1 MANIWDIDE
10 RIVNLIE
17 NHFDIET
24 GEIFESEEELAKKID
39 EVSLELDTKIENIG
53 CYIKNLEADVEA
65 FKKEENN
72 LETRRKQTERKIE
85 SLKRY
90 LNGYLMACYPNDSDR
105 AKWKFKTPKVV
116 LGYRKSSSVEVPD
129 IEKLDKK
136 YLKIT
141 TKVDPDKKAIG
152 DAIKNGE
159 EVSGAFIKQNIN
171 LNIK

>member
-1 MANIWDIDE
+1 MNLYDIDQRLVTLLE
-10 RIVNLIE
+10 E
-17 NHFDIET
+17 HFDIED
-24 GEIFESEEELAKKID
+24 GVLCESEEELAKKID
-39 EVSLELDTKIENIG
+39 EVSLDLDTKIENIG

-65 FKKEENN
+65 LKKEEDN
-72 LETRRKQTERKIE
+72 LKARRKSAENKIE
-85 SLKRY
+85 GLKRY
-90 LNGYLMACYPNDSDR
+90 LNGYLMACFPKDEDR
-105 AKWKFKTPKVV
+105 AKWKFKSPKVV

-159 EVSGAFIKQNIN
+159 EVKGAFIKQNIN

>member
-1 MANIWDIDE
+1 MTLYDIDA
-10 RIVNLIE
+10 RLVTLLD
-17 NHFDIET
+17 NHFDIEDGVVCET
-24 GEIFESEEELAKKID
+24 EEELAKKID
-39 EVSLELDTKIENIG
+39 EVSLDLDTKIENIG

-65 FKKEENN
+65 LKKEEDN
-72 LETRRKQTERKIE
+72 LEKRRKSAERKIE
-85 SLKRY
+85 GLKRY

-105 AKWKFKTPKVV
+105 AKWKFKSPKVV

-141 TKVDPDKKAIG
+141 TKVDPDKTAIK
-152 DAIKNGE
+152 DAIKNGK
-159 EVSGAFIKQNIN
+159 EVKGAFIKQNIN

>member
-1 MANIWDIDE
+1 MANVWDIDE
-10 RIVNLIE
+10 RLVNLIE
-17 NHFDIET
+17 RHFDIEDGT
-24 GEIFESEEELAKKID
+24 IYESEEELAKKID

-53 CYIKNLEADVEA
+53 LYIKNLEADVEA
-65 FKKEENN
+65 FKREEDN
-72 LETRRKQTERKIE
+72 LEKRRKQSERKIE

-90 LNGYLMACYPNDSDR
+90 LNGYLMACYPNDDDR
-105 AKWKFKTPKVV
+105 RKWKFKTARVV

-136 YLKIT
+136 YLKVT

-152 DAIKNGE
+152 DAIKSGK
-159 EVSGAFIKQNIN
+159 EVVGAFIKQNIN

>member
-1 MANIWDIDE
+1 MTLYDIDARLVTLLDE
-10 RIVNLIE
+10 
-17 NHFDIET
+17 HFDIED
-24 GEIFESEEELAKKID
+24 GVLCESEEELAKKID
-39 EVSLELDTKIENIG
+39 EVSLDLDTKIENIG

-65 FKKEENN
+65 LKKEEDN
-72 LETRRKQTERKIE
+72 LKARRKSAENKIE
-85 SLKRY
+85 GLKRY

-105 AKWKFKTPKVV
+105 AKWKFKSPKVV
-116 LGYRKSSSVEVPD
+116 LGYRKSNSVEVPD

-152 DAIKNGE
+152 DAIKSGE
-159 EVSGAFIKQNIN
+159 EVKGAFIKQNIN